1 MHTLVYVTE
10 YEQSSEINVRCIN
23 DHIKIPSIIDMQ
35 KDKGEIKTSWMGE
48 HIVGEEE
55 TRWERR
61 RATIDTREL

>member
-1 MHTLVYVTE
+1 
-10 YEQSSEINVRCIN
+10 
-23 DHIKIPSIIDMQ
+23 MQ

-61 RATIDTREL
+61 RATIDTRELYVLGSSERAIRK